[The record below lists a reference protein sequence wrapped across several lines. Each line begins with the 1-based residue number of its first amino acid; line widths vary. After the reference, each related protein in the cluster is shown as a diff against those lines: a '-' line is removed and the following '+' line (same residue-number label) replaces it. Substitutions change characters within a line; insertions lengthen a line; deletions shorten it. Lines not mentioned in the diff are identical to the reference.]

1 MCFKYEV
8 WEMTWNM
15 WYRLN
20 WYIDV
25 ALACK
30 VNEMDVIEMAM
41 VLVWDETLYSW
52 NWWMR
57 WYGTTWNTNENLVTN
72 IDPRF
77 ECMIIVTWLYE
88 YIWYESVRNS
98 LEFLGETS
106 GSCFSGRDVIP
117 WPLLVSVHGGAPSI

>member
-1 MCFKYEV
+1 
-8 WEMTWNM
+8 
-15 WYRLN
+15 
-20 WYIDV
+20 
-25 ALACK
+25 
-30 VNEMDVIEMAM
+30 
-41 VLVWDETLYSW
+41 
-52 NWWMR
+52 MR